1 MTQRYKIVF
10 SVAILHEYYADA
22 ICRDFELVPSPMT
35 AAVLSG
41 HGMIWKMVG
50 HKLIVLAATD
60 ESGKSLIT
68 LDHSVKLYFYI
79 KLNHPHFNNF
89 TNLGDRTAGSLR
101 YYFSNTNQVRIG
113 SDLYLTSKIAA
124 YDSANE
130 FPIGSFT
137 SNATNDVFEAI
148 KPSSNSD
155 QHGTAQSEFWMKR
168 GKFRYVNS
176 NDRIEVS
183 PFVYLFHTVADTNF
197 TTHVLGFNPVSGL
210 YDHPVMT
217 PVNISFST
225 PQTIVPVR
233 LETLP
238 PGKYR
243 IMING
248 MEKIV
253 YLDNDVVYKNFF
265 GILEIS
271 NHLPASNHFSLFDAS
286 GKPKG
291 KQFIIRFSNRSV
303 IWKYQSRTNDVTAVQ
318 DTSGNIVFVPGPG
331 NQFIS
336 EKPVPLKEKPLT
348 TLLLKSTALGEIS
361 PLANPE
367 KSRLGSIVKSG
378 NTYLCSEI
386 HLNY

>member
-1 MTQRYKIVF
+1 MSQRYKIVF

-22 ICRDFELVPSPMT
+22 ICRDFELVPSATT
-35 AAVLSG
+35 AAILRG

-50 HKLIVLAATD
+50 HKLIILAATD
-60 ESGKSLIT
+60 ESGKSLIA
-68 LDHSVKLYFYI
+68 LDHSVRLYFYMR
-79 KLNHPHFNNF
+79 LNHPHFYNF
-89 TNLGDRTAGSLR
+89 TNLGDRAAGSLR

-130 FPIGSFT
+130 YPIGSFA
-137 SNATNDVFEAI
+137 SNATNDVFESI

-155 QHGTAQSEFWMKR
+155 QHGTTQTAFWMKR

-176 NDRIEVS
+176 NDQIEVS
-183 PFVYLFHTVADTNF
+183 PFVYLFHTLADTNF
-197 TTHVLGFNPVSGL
+197 TTRVFGFNPVSGL
-210 YDHPVMT
+210 YDHPVMA
-217 PVNISFST
+217 PVSVSFST

-243 IMING
+243 ILING
-248 MEKIV
+248 LEKIV
-253 YLDNDVVYKNFF
+253 YLDGDVVYKSFF
-265 GILEIS
+265 GICEIS
-271 NHLPASNHFSLFDAS
+271 NHLSAGNHFSLFDAS

-291 KQFIIRFSNRSV
+291 TQFIIRFPNRSV
-303 IWKYQSRTNDVTAVQ
+303 IWKYRARTNDVTAVH
-318 DTSGNIVFVPGPG
+318 DTSGNIIFVPEAG
-331 NQFIS
+331 NQFVS
-336 EKPVPLKEKPLT
+336 EKPVPLKEKPRT

-367 KSRLGSIVKSG
+367 KSRLGSIVKSE

-386 HLNY
+386 YVNY